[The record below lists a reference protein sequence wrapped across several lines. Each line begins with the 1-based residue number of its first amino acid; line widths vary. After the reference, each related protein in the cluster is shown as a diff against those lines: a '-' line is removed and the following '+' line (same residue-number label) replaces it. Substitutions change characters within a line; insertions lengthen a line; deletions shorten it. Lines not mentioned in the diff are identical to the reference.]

1 MSKIQR
7 PSNAT
12 LVITTLIT
20 GTIIS
25 TGIHQLLTSRETG
38 DNVAVKSDL
47 ADSEKFTS
55 PLRENVPE
63 ENQASKA
70 TPGVAPKG
78 NDENGQSPE
87 PQGDPEVVAYKQEV
101 ELLLA
106 RLNELKA
113 ERQAIRDRIQ
123 FNSPEI

>member
-70 TPGVAPKG
+70 TPGVAPEG

-87 PQGDPEVVAYKQEV
+87 PQEDPEVVAYKQEV